1 MIVTIDTSRQMIP
14 MKLNGLT
21 LVELTPKNLLGK
33 TVYSCRY
40 EEVKENTSVKS
51 EAAPKKKRSK
61 K

>member
-40 EEVKENTSVKS
+40 EKVEENIPVKS
-51 EAAPKKKRSK
+51 EAPKKKRSK

>member
-1 MIVTIDTSRQMIP
+1 MVVTIDATKRIIP

-40 EEVKENTSVKS
+40 EEVKNVSVKS